1 LHKLPL
7 WLKIYEIIATGDGCG
22 LVEMINDAMS
32 IDAIKQ
38 KLPKGQQTLRDYFML
53 NYGSWRGKLYKKAK
67 KEFSRSLAAYC
78 LTTYILQIKDR
89 HNGNILVDTEGHIM
103 HIDFGF
109 ILCIAP
115 GKGIKFEKAPFKFK
129 RDYVEILGGV

>member
-1 LHKLPL
+1 
-7 WLKIYEIIATGDGCG
+7 
-22 LVEMINDAMS
+22 M
-32 IDAIKQ
+32 
-38 KLPKGQQTLRDYFML
+38 RDYFIL
-53 NYGSWRGKLYKKAK
+53 NYGSRRGKLYKKAK
-67 KEFSRSLAAYC
+67 KEFARSLAAYC
-78 LTTYILQIKDR
+78 LVTYILQIKDR

-129 RDYVEILGGV
+129 RDYVEILGGVQSKTFSKFKKMMVQGFLAVQENADKLILLVEMMCLG